1 MKRPAYLLSLVLV
14 LISPATAF
22 SQMANSANPSDDS
35 KLTAPAFSMT
45 SIDGEKFELA
55 ALRGKIVV
63 LNFWFT
69 GCEPCIAEFIKLNG
83 LVDKFKPKGVI
94 FIAPTLDDI
103 PKLQTFLKEHP
114 FKYHVIPN
122 AGGLILGPY
131 NDGSGNL
138 AFPTHVVID
147 REGKIDTRLVRVKRF
162 EDLRKVISL
171 LVKNYPERLK

>member
-1 MKRPAYLLSLVLV
+1 MKRHAYLLSLVLV
-14 LISPATAF
+14 LISSATAF
-22 SQMANSANPSDDS
+22 SQMANSANPSDES
-35 KLTAPAFSMT
+35 KLTAPAFTVT

-69 GCEPCIAEFIKLNG
+69 GCEPCVAELTKLNR
-83 LVDKFKPKGVI
+83 LVDKFKAKGVV
-94 FIAPTLDDI
+94 FIAPALDDI
-103 PKLQTFLKEHP
+103 PTLQTFLKEYP

-138 AFPTHVVID
+138 AFPTHIVID
-147 REGKIDTRLVRVKRF
+147 REGKIDTRLVGVKRF
-162 EDLRKVISL
+162 EDLREAISL